1 MTEPTAPGDDDDDD
15 DKDRRIAAL
24 EAELTRYRDALR
36 EQSDQLEAL
45 AERQHGS
52 AATVETLV
60 QQIEGLADDLGRA
73 RDEAEAAARAK
84 AIFLANMSHEIRTP
98 MNAIIGMTG
107 VLRDM
112 PLTAEQR
119 DCINVIHTS
128 GEHLLSVINDI
139 LDYSKLEAGGLV
151 LERQPM
157 IVRECVEGAFA
168 LLAPQAAARRID
180 MRWVVQADVPVAVL
194 GDLAHLRQVLVNLL
208 ANAVKFTPEGGKVA
222 VTVGL
227 ALPASP
233 GARPPP
239 PGARPPPP
247 PPTLEFQV
255 EDSGIGMTP
264 ETIARLFKPF
274 TQADTSTTRVYG
286 GTGLGLSISK
296 RLVEAMGGQLSARS
310 EPGRGSTF
318 TFTIV
323 AEPTTVERAVPGS
336 PPAPAVPTDLG
347 ESHPL
352 RILVAED
359 NPMNRKVARL
369 VLQRMGYAPEFAGDG
384 SEALAAVAQHAYDVV
399 FMDVQMPV
407 MDGLDATR
415 EICRR
420 HPEERPRI
428 IGMTASTFAED
439 RQACMDAGMDDYLPK
454 PVRPADVA
462 AALRRATRR
471 P

>member
-1 MTEPTAPGDDDDDD
+1 MTEPTGHAD
-15 DKDRRIAAL
+15 DKDLRIAAL

-45 AERQHGS
+45 ADRQHGS
-52 AATVETLV
+52 AATVEALV

-84 AIFLANMSHEIRTP
+84 ATFLANMSHEIRTP
-98 MNAIIGMTG
+98 MNAIIGMTC

-119 DCINVIHTS
+119 DCVNVIHTS

-157 IVRECVEGAFA
+157 IVRECLEGAFA
-168 LLAPQAAARRID
+168 LLGPQASARRID
-180 MRWVVQADVPVAVL
+180 MRWVVHAGVPVGIL
-194 GDLAHLRQVLVNLL
+194 GDLAHLRQVLINLL
-208 ANAVKFTPEGGKVA
+208 ANAVKFTPEGGKVV
-222 VTVGL
+222 VTVAL
-227 ALPASP
+227 AASP
-233 GARPPP
+233 GARSE
-239 PGARPPPP
+239 G
-247 PPTLEFQV
+247 PPTLEFTV

-264 ETIARLFKPF
+264 ATIDRLFLPF
-274 TQADTSTTRVYG
+274 TQADASTTRVYG

-296 RLVEAMGGQLSARS
+296 RLVEAMGGQISARS
-310 EPGRGSTF
+310 DPGRGSTF

-323 AEPTTVERAVPGS
+323 AEPATLERAVPGA
-336 PPAPAVPTDLG
+336 PPPPAVPNDLAAA
-347 ESHPL
+347 HPL

-359 NPMNRKVARL
+359 NPMNRKVAKL
-369 VLQRMGYAPEFAGDG
+369 VLQRMGYAPEFADDG
-384 SEALAAVAQHAYDVV
+384 SEALAAVAQHTFDVV
-399 FMDVQMPV
+399 FMDVHMPL

-420 HPEERPRI
+420 YPDERPRI

-439 RQACMDAGMDDYLPK
+439 RQACTDAGMDDYLAK

-462 AALRRATRR
+462 AALQRAARR

>member
-1 MTEPTAPGDDDDDD
+1 MTEPTGPGDDGDA
-15 DKDRRIAAL
+15 KDRRIAAL

-73 RDEAEAAARAK
+73 RDEAEAATRAK
-84 AIFLANMSHEIRTP
+84 ATFLANMSHEIRTP

-119 DCINVIHTS
+119 DCVGVIHTS

-139 LDYSKLEAGGLV
+139 LDYSKLEAGCLV

-157 IVRECVEGAFA
+157 IVRECIEGAFA

-180 MRWVVQADVPVAVL
+180 MRYVVHAGVPVAIL
-194 GDLAHLRQVLVNLL
+194 GDLAHLRQILVNLL

-222 VTVGL
+222 VTVGP
-227 ALPASP
+227 ALTASP
-233 GARPPP
+233 GAGQ
-239 PGARPPPP
+239 GA
-247 PPTLEFQV
+247 PPTLEFKV

-264 ETIARLFKPF
+264 ATIDRLFQPF
-274 TQADTSTTRVYG
+274 TQADASTTRVYG

-310 EPGRGSTF
+310 DPGRGSTF
-318 TFTIV
+318 TFTIF
-323 AEPTTVERAVPGS
+323 AEPATLERAVTGA

-359 NPMNRKVARL
+359 NPMNRKVAKL

-384 SEALAAVAQHAYDVV
+384 SEALAAVAQHTYDVV
-399 FMDVQMPV
+399 LMDVQMPV

-439 RQACMDAGMDDYLPK
+439 RQACMDAGMDDYLAK

-462 AALRRATRR
+462 TALRRATRR